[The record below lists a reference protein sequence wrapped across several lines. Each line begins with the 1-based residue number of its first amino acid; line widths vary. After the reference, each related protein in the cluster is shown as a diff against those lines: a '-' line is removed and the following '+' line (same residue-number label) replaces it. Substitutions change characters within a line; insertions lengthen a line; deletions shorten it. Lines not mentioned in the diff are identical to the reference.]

1 MAGRT
6 YRIDLEGAA
15 TGKGTLADPFLRW
28 LRDSSGNG
36 LHGTRDYDGGEG
48 LNPRQVFTP
57 QLSGT
62 YYITASG
69 QGASVGTYTLTVTDT
84 SAPVFGASAYGFQL
98 AENADGSTTRVS
110 LGTVSATDPE
120 GVSVGYSIVGGNE
133 SGSFEIDAASGELF
147 YVGAGEDYEA
157 GAAQFDLTIRA
168 SDGTLTA
175 DAAVSVAITDVPE
188 QTIVVPVD
196 PEILQSVSEP
206 YGEDLPTNTSTIG
219 RVAVGGTATGNIGRS
234 GDRDGFAVEL
244 VAGRTYII
252 DLRGSETS
260 DGTLN
265 DPYLRGIK
273 GPDGRLIA
281 GLSDDDGGEGYNS
294 QLNFTPTESG
304 THYIIAG
311 AYSGLGTY
319 EVEVRDVSPQTAQ
332 QETVNGP
339 PAFGQASYGFTL
351 AENTDGVSLGT
362 VSASDPDDDPVA
374 YSIEGGNESGSFEID
389 AASGE
394 LFYVG
399 SGEDYET
406 GSTRFDLTVRASDGT
421 NSTDTTVIVNVGD
434 VQEAPTFA
442 QASYDFSLAENV
454 DGSTSRVSLGTVSA
468 VDPEGAALAYSLIGG
483 DAGGLFEIDAQSGE
497 LFYTGAGEDFESGA
511 TRFNLTI
518 RASDGALSA
527 DAAVSV
533 NVTDAPEPTDDR
545 AAATDLG
552 DITDLALPQFS
563 RGTLDAAADAV
574 AWYRFELTEAK
585 NVGLGLRQ
593 LSADA
598 DLILEDA
605 EGNVVHRGSRDGTAN
620 EWLSVTLLA
629 GTYYVRL
636 EAQEAGSGGYMF
648 RYGLADANEA
658 PVKILDYSDPRWT
671 DHDFNY
677 GAGWSGRG
685 FGLTGSQRGAPEE
698 IEIAE
703 VDGVTALRFKSAERD
718 QSWYDEHPEA
728 VGHGVHGH
736 ADSGLQDDFIMPNLV
751 WTTGD
756 NPYLIAQ
763 IHLGGSENRTSLR
776 MPAIYETKSG
786 DEVRTFPGILYNTD
800 QILLR
805 GPGRADIRV
814 NPSGHPN
821 EGWVTL
827 GMTVT
832 NSGDIVYVGKSGT
845 HSLAELFADPDFR
858 YYNSEVSHSFKPYVP
873 VTGGSS
879 GMFSQEM
886 PDGLPNSIAYVEFGT
901 DLALGDTTA
910 GGPDDHPVGTDTGAT
925 VAVDGSVRG
934 EIEHPGDQDWFAV
947 ILEAGTTYRIDL
959 EGSDTGDGTL
969 SDPYLRGVYDADG
982 VRISGTNND
991 DGGAGYNSRL
1001 PFTATEDATYYVA
1014 AGAYGNDTGTY
1025 TLSVTDVTDT
1035 STDDFTAGT
1044 ETGGAVDV
1052 GGSVRGEVDFLRDQ
1066 DWFAVT
1072 LEAGKTY
1079 RIDLEGSDTGAG
1091 TLSDPY
1097 LRGVYDADG
1106 VRIPGTTGYDG
1117 RLFFTATEDATYYVA
1132 AGAYGNDTGTYTL
1145 SVTDVTDA
1153 STNDL
1158 AAGTGTGGAVDVGG
1172 SVRGEVDFLRDQ
1184 DWFAVT
1190 LEAGKTYRIDLEGS
1204 DTGAGTLDDPYLRS
1218 VYDADGVRISGTA
1231 NDEGG
1236 EGHNSRLFFTATE
1249 DATYYVAAGAYGDRV
1264 GTYTL
1269 SVEEVVDGI

>member
-1 MAGRT
+1 MPDDHRDDIDTTDGRA
-6 YRIDLEGAA
+6 AA
-15 TGKGTLADPFLRW
+15 TDLGDITDLARPQFPRGALGGDADAVAWYRFELTEAKKMGLGLRRQDADADLILEDAEGNVVRRGSRDGTADEWLSVTLLA
-28 LRDSSGNG
+28 
-36 LHGTRDYDGGEG
+36 
-48 LNPRQVFTP
+48 
-57 QLSGT
+57 GT
-62 YYITASG
+62 YYVRLEA
-69 QGASVGTYTLTVTDT
+69 QEVGANEY
-84 SAPVFGASAYGFQL
+84 VFRY
-98 AENADGSTTRVS
+98 
-110 LGTVSATDPE
+110 
-120 GVSVGYSIVGGNE
+120 GVSTPNPGVVRRLE
-133 SGSFEIDAASGELF
+133 QQRLEEE
-147 YVGAGEDYEA
+147 AGE
-157 GAAQFDLTIRA
+157 
-168 SDGTLTA
+168 
-175 DAAVSVAITDVPE
+175 P
-188 QTIVVPVD
+188 
-196 PEILQSVSEP
+196 
-206 YGEDLPTNTSTIG
+206 
-219 RVAVGGTATGNIGRS
+219 
-234 GDRDGFAVEL
+234 
-244 VAGRTYII
+244 
-252 DLRGSETS
+252 
-260 DGTLN
+260 
-265 DPYLRGIK
+265 
-273 GPDGRLIA
+273 
-281 GLSDDDGGEGYNS
+281 
-294 QLNFTPTESG
+294 
-304 THYIIAG
+304 
-311 AYSGLGTY
+311 
-319 EVEVRDVSPQTAQ
+319 
-332 QETVNGP
+332 
-339 PAFGQASYGFTL
+339 
-351 AENTDGVSLGT
+351 
-362 VSASDPDDDPVA
+362 
-374 YSIEGGNESGSFEID
+374 
-389 AASGE
+389 
-394 LFYVG
+394 
-399 SGEDYET
+399 
-406 GSTRFDLTVRASDGT
+406 
-421 NSTDTTVIVNVGD
+421 
-434 VQEAPTFA
+434 PTFA

-468 VDPEGAALAYSLIGG
+468 VDPEGAALAYSLVGG

-497 LFYTGAGEDFESGA
+497 LFYTGAGEDFEAGA
-511 TRFNLTI
+511 TRFDLTI

-533 NVTDAPEPTDDR
+533 NVTDVPEPTDDR

-552 DITDLALPQFS
+552 DITDLALPQFP

-585 NVGLGLRQ
+585 NVGLGLRE

-648 RYGLADANEA
+648 RYGVGEADAAEVARLEA
-658 PVKILDYSDPRWT
+658 ALNGVPGGDDIDTTDDRAAATDLGDITDLALPQFPRGTLDAAADAVAWYRFELTEAKNVGLGLRELSADADLILEDAEGNVVHRGSRDGTADEWLSVTLLAGTYYVRLEAQEAGSGGYMFRYGVGEAGAAEVVRVEAALNGVPLLGTPVKILDYSDPRWT

-677 GAGWSGRG
+677 GAGWSGQG

-703 VDGVTALRFKSAERD
+703 VDGVTALRFKSAGRD

-736 ADSGLQDDFIMPNLV
+736 ADSRLQDDFIMPNLV

-786 DEVRTFPGILYNTD
+786 DEVRTFPGIFYNTY

-805 GPGRADIRV
+805 GPGRADIGV

-845 HSLAELFADPDFR
+845 HSLAELFADPDFQ
-858 YYNSEVSHSFKPYVP
+858 YYNSEVSHSGKPYVP

-879 GMFSQEM
+879 GMFSQVM
-886 PDGLPNSIAYVEFGT
+886 PYGLPNSIAYVEFGT

-947 ILEAGTTYRIDL
+947 ILEAGTTYRIDV
-959 EGSDTGDGTL
+959 EGSDTGAGTL

-991 DGGAGYNSRL
+991 DGGAGYNSGL

-1025 TLSVTDVTDT
+1025 TLSVTE
-1035 STDDFTAGT
+1035 DDFTAGT

-1052 GGSVRGEVDFLRDQ
+1052 GGSVRGEVDFVGDR
-1066 DWFAVT
+1066 DWFAVN

-1079 RIDLEGSDTGAG
+1079 RIDLEDPDTGAG
-1091 TLSDPY
+1091 TLSDYY
-1097 LRGVYDADG
+1097 LHGVYDADG
-1106 VRIPGTTGYDG
+1106 VRIHSTTDDGGGYDG

-1132 AGAYGNDTGTYTL
+1132 AGAYGDRTGAYTL
-1145 SVTDVTDA
+1145 SVTDVTNA

-1172 SVRGEVDFLRDQ
+1172 SVGSEIELPRDR

-1190 LEAGKTYRIDLEGS
+1190 LEAGTTYRIDLEGS
-1204 DTGAGTLDDPYLRS
+1204 DTGAGTLDNPYLRS

-1231 NDEGG
+1231 NDDGG

-1249 DATYYVAAGAYGDRV
+1249 DATYYVAGGAYGDRI

>member
-1 MAGRT
+1 MPDDHRDDIDTTDGRA
-6 YRIDLEGAA
+6 AA
-15 TGKGTLADPFLRW
+15 TDLGDITDLARPQFPRGALGGDADAVAWYRFELTEAKKMGLGLRRQDADADLILEDAEGNVVRRGSRDGTADEWLSVTLLA
-28 LRDSSGNG
+28 
-36 LHGTRDYDGGEG
+36 
-48 LNPRQVFTP
+48 
-57 QLSGT
+57 GT
-62 YYITASG
+62 YYVRLEA
-69 QGASVGTYTLTVTDT
+69 QEVGANEY
-84 SAPVFGASAYGFQL
+84 VFRY
-98 AENADGSTTRVS
+98 
-110 LGTVSATDPE
+110 
-120 GVSVGYSIVGGNE
+120 GVSTPNPGVVRRLE
-133 SGSFEIDAASGELF
+133 QQRLEEE
-147 YVGAGEDYEA
+147 AGE
-157 GAAQFDLTIRA
+157 
-168 SDGTLTA
+168 
-175 DAAVSVAITDVPE
+175 
-188 QTIVVPVD
+188 
-196 PEILQSVSEP
+196 
-206 YGEDLPTNTSTIG
+206 
-219 RVAVGGTATGNIGRS
+219 
-234 GDRDGFAVEL
+234 
-244 VAGRTYII
+244 
-252 DLRGSETS
+252 
-260 DGTLN
+260 
-265 DPYLRGIK
+265 
-273 GPDGRLIA
+273 
-281 GLSDDDGGEGYNS
+281 
-294 QLNFTPTESG
+294 
-304 THYIIAG
+304 
-311 AYSGLGTY
+311 
-319 EVEVRDVSPQTAQ
+319 
-332 QETVNGP
+332 P
-339 PAFGQASYGFTL
+339 PA
-351 AENTDGVSLGT
+351 
-362 VSASDPDDDPVA
+362 
-374 YSIEGGNESGSFEID
+374 
-389 AASGE
+389 
-394 LFYVG
+394 
-399 SGEDYET
+399 
-406 GSTRFDLTVRASDGT
+406 
-421 NSTDTTVIVNVGD
+421 
-434 VQEAPTFA
+434 FA

-468 VDPEGAALAYSLIGG
+468 VDPEVAALAYSLVGG

-497 LFYTGAGEDFESGA
+497 LFYTGAGEDFEAGA
-511 TRFNLTI
+511 TRFDLTI

-552 DITDLALPQFS
+552 DITDLALPQFP

-585 NVGLGLRQ
+585 NVGLGLRE

-636 EAQEAGSGGYMF
+636 EAQEAGSSGYMFRYGVGEADAAEVARLEAALNGVPGGDDIDTTDDRAAATDLGDITDLALPQFPRGTLDAAADAVAWYRFELTEAKNVGLGLRELSADADLILEDAEGNVVHRGSRDGTADEWLSVTLLAGTYYVRLEAQEAGSGGYMF
-648 RYGLADANEA
+648 RYGVGEA
-658 PVKILDYSDPRWT
+658 GAAEVVRVEAALNGVPLLGTPVKILDYSDPRWT

-677 GAGWSGRG
+677 GAGWSGQG

-703 VDGVTALRFKSAERD
+703 VDGVTALRFKSAGRD

-786 DEVRTFPGILYNTD
+786 DEVRTFPGIFYNTD

-805 GPGRADIRV
+805 GPGRADIGV

-858 YYNSEVSHSFKPYVP
+858 YYNSEFSHSGKPYVP

-879 GMFSQEM
+879 GMFSQVM

-959 EGSDTGDGTL
+959 EGSDTGAGTL
-969 SDPYLRGVYDADG
+969 SDPYLRGAYDADG

-1025 TLSVTDVTDT
+1025 TLSVTE
-1035 STDDFTAGT
+1035 DDFTAGT

-1052 GGSVRGEVDFLRDQ
+1052 GGSVRGEVDFVGDR
-1066 DWFAVT
+1066 DWFAVN

-1079 RIDLEGSDTGAG
+1079 RIDLEDPDTGAG
-1091 TLSDPY
+1091 TLSDYY
-1097 LRGVYDADG
+1097 LHGVYDADG
-1106 VRIPGTTGYDG
+1106 VRIPGTRDDGIGG

-1132 AGAYGNDTGTYTL
+1132 AGAYGDRTGAYTL

-1172 SVRGEVDFLRDQ
+1172 SVGSEIELPRDR

-1190 LEAGKTYRIDLEGS
+1190 LEAGTTYRIDLEGS
-1204 DTGAGTLDDPYLRS
+1204 DTGAGTLDNPYLRS

-1231 NDEGG
+1231 NDDGG

-1249 DATYYVAAGAYGDRV
+1249 DATYYVAGGAYGDRV